1 MSHQSPAFGVC
12 AKDLDD
18 DDGNSEIENMVQSV
32 QTHPMVEKL
41 GENLA
46 EEHERIT
53 VRNVLFE

>member
-1 MSHQSPAFGVC
+1 LEYAR
-12 AKDLDD
+12 KDLDD
-18 DDGNSEIENMVQSV
+18 DDWNSEIENMVQSV